1 MLFRPGKLEADRF
14 QGARNV
20 HWQSPCIEILAQG
33 ADILFDLNQSSL
45 VTPKRRVSHC
55 FRSNFARISATR
67 TAQIRFFDPA
77 PCAEPMRRMSSMPM
91 TRPDLPM
98 DVVLQVDMDQ
108 RRRTKRGAS

>member
-20 HWQSPCIEILAQG
+20 HWQSPYIEILAQG

-45 VTPKRRVSHC
+45 ATTKRRVSHWFRGNFAPYLGHAYGLNPI
-55 FRSNFARISATR
+55 FRSGSLRGASAPNVFT
-67 TAQIRFFDPA
+67 
-77 PCAEPMRRMSSMPM
+77 PM
-91 TRPDLPM
+91 TRPDLPT

-108 RRRTKRGAS
+108 RRRTKHGAS